1 MTTTITP
8 KQYPTA
14 KKQYPATEEIRELR
28 RQTQEALGIP
38 LKTSRPGQS
47 ICGMAVHYDYQSWYG
62 WESGK
67 TKMHPAVW
75 ELANLKMRPW
85 IAGEPVTDEHLL
97 SWIEHFKG
105 EHRGSNPNSHTAK

>member
-1 MTTTITP
+1 MPPPIAP
-8 KQYPTA
+8 KQHPTA
-14 KKQYPATEEIRELR
+14 EKHYPSTDEIRDLR
-28 RQTQEALGIP
+28 KAVQATLEIP
-38 LKTSRPGQS
+38 LKSARPGQS

-85 IAGEPVTDEHLL
+85 INGEPVTDEHLL
-97 SWIEHFKG
+97 TWIAHFKK
-105 EHRGSNPNSHTAK
+105 EHRGSNPASHTAV